1 MVAKLEVEVLK
12 TKIVL
17 ASFVE
22 HALNQTKPKKTMTL
36 LHTFDSFQ
44 IIFAS

>member
-1 MVAKLEVEVLK
+1 MGAKLEVEVLK
-12 TKIVL
+12 TKILL

-44 IIFAS
+44 RVCAS